1 MGWKVIQ
8 GRIKETYHP
17 IPNAKEKRFEA
28 FLDEQ
33 QCIGCGRFGIEKHH
47 VMQSMPSKRW
57 RRDHMCQIPV
67 CPDCHRGKQGIH
79 GIGSEAKWC
88 EINQIDIEQ
97 TMKMLWLAA
106 MTEGAM

>member
-1 MGWKVIQ
+1 MGYKVIQ

-17 IPNAKEKRFEA
+17 IPNAKEKLFEA

-33 QCIGCGRFGIEKHH
+33 PCIGCGRFGIEKHH

-67 CPDCHRGKQGIH
+67 CADCHRGKQGIH

-88 EINQIDIEQ
+88 AINKIDIEQ

-106 MTEGAM
+106 MTEGRM